1 MTETIRAAWEKLVL
15 SITAMVMGTD
25 LLLVFS
31 EGPLLRFHLS
41 HLALTYKIEAGSLD
55 GGAMLGISVDG
66 DREVGL

>member
-25 LLLVFS
+25 LLVSS
-31 EGPLLRFHLS
+31 EGPLLGFHLS
-41 HLALTYKIEAGSLD
+41 HLALTYKIEAGSLG